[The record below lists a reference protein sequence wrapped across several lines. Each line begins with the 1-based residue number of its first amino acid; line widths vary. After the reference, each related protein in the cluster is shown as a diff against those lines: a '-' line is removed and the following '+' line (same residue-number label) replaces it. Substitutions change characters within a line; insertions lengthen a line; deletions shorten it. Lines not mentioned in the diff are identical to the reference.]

1 MAPVPRTATTPSLSS
16 RGRAE
21 PISPCSPGT
30 LGPTA
35 WRPCQGLTL
44 ADWAHQGRWL
54 GALGRA
60 CHWWIGDW
68 IRYGNARYGERYD
81 AAVRLTGY
89 DVQSL
94 MNMAYVASRFEIS
107 RRREKLSWSHHA
119 ELASLEPHDQHRWL
133 DRAEAEGLSVRRLRE
148 ERRRAQRMA
157 RPRTELGTASAALG
171 RIPPGPRR
179 EPRAGRGV
187 VVCPECGHRFEPEAA
202 EGRARRAPGGGAPVQ
217 GTQGR

>member
-1 MAPVPRTATTPSLSS
+1 MAHVPRTAATPSASA
-16 RGRAE
+16 GQRAE
-21 PISPCSPGT
+21 PTSPCSPRT
-30 LGPTA
+30 LSPTA
-35 WRPCQGLTL
+35 WRPCHGLTL

-68 IRYGNARYGERYD
+68 IRYGNARYGEKYD

-119 ELASLEPHDQHRWL
+119 ELAALEPSDQHRWL
-133 DRAEAEGLSVRRLRE
+133 DRAESEGLSVGRLRE

-157 RPRTELGTASAALG
+157 RSRPELGPASAATG
-171 RIPPGPRR
+171 RTAPGPGHK
-179 EPRAGRGV
+179 PRAARSG
-187 VVCPECGHRFEPEAA
+187 VVCPGCGHRFEPEAP
-202 EGRARRAPGGGAPVQ
+202 EERAGRAPG
-217 GTQGR
+217 